1 MPPVLQSALAEAID
15 AVVGTFGPFVI
26 PVALF
31 VLGVVGY
38 GCLLALQRLLGRR

>member
-1 MPPVLQSALAEAID
+1 MVVVLQSALADAVD

-38 GCLLALQRLLGRR
+38 VALLFLQRLLGNR